1 MEASLPHPPDGF
13 VLTAFLGRM
22 RARRGLPQ
30 TAEMA
35 SALAALRAA
44 GLKAVASRLEPGGI
58 MGGLSSETMGD
69 GVTLFSD
76 GFVIF
81 REPDG
86 YLASVTGP
94 GNGSHDTPC
103 KTLDEATRAVIEEY
117 RRRGELR

>member
-1 MEASLPHPPDGF
+1 VEASLPHPLDGF
-13 VLTAFLGRM
+13 VSTAFLNRM
-22 RARRGLPQ
+22 RARRDLPQ

-35 SALAALRAA
+35 SALNALRAA

-58 MGGLSSETMGD
+58 MGGLSSETTGD
-69 GVTLFSD
+69 GVTMFLS

-103 KTLDEATRAVIEEY
+103 KTLDEAARAVIDEY
-117 RRRGELR
+117 RRRGEFR